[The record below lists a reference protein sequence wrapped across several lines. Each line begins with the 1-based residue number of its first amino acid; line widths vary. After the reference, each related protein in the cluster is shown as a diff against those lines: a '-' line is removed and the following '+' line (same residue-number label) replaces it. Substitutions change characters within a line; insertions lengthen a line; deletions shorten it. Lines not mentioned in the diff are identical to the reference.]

1 LHYAKRL
8 DLIPPYLFGEISRMK
23 AQAIAEGRDLIDF
36 GIGDPDQPTPAP
48 IVEKLCEVAHNPI
61 THRYDESEAG
71 WPAFLES
78 VARFYERRFGVKI
91 DPKTEAMLLI
101 GSKDGLA
108 HFVWAMVDPGDVT
121 LVPDPAYTVYRV
133 NTLLAGGTP
142 VVMPLLEKNGFLP
155 DLSAI
160 PSDVA
165 KKAKVMFLNY
175 PNNPTGAVADVKFF
189 RDVVAFAKE
198 YDIAVCHDC
207 AYSEVYYDGVRPPSF
222 LEAEGAKDIG
232 IEMHSLSKTFNMTGW
247 RIGMAV
253 GNAELIWAL
262 NKLKSNIDSR
272 QFPAIDIAAAYALD
286 SVENTATLE
295 LYKKR
300 RDILVDG
307 LNAIGWN
314 VKKPTA
320 SLYVWARVPE
330 GYTSADF
337 VKKLIVEA
345 GVLAIPGNGYGEYGE
360 GYIRLS
366 LTVPGDVDGERVR
379 EGVRRIAENLKL

>member
-1 LHYAKRL
+1 MHYAKRL